1 METQLSSGEVNNSV
15 KTKIKMLAGHIGKIG
30 IIVVAISIGFFSG
43 EIYYKSKDIKSEKL
57 PMDLKVVHSLK
68 ETSIAINERDE
79 LLIIDRKAGNYEIY
93 DPAVGK
99 VVFRLY
105 ASQMAIKALK

>member
-1 METQLSSGEVNNSV
+1 MENQEQTNFVSKL
-15 KTKIKMLAGHIGKIG
+15 KMAGKHVGKIA
-30 IIVVAISIGFFSG
+30 IIMIAISVGFFAG
-43 EIYYKSKDIKSEKL
+43 ELYYKSKNNTTEKL
-57 PMDLKVVHSLK
+57 PMDLKEVHTLK
-68 ETSIAINERDE
+68 QTSIAINERDE
-79 LLIIDRKAGNYEIY
+79 LLIIDRRAGNYEIY

>member
-1 METQLSSGEVNNSV
+1 MENQKLNNVVS
-15 KTKIKMLAGHIGKIG
+15 KLKMVGKHIGKIVV
-30 IIVVAISIGFFSG
+30 IVLAISIGFVGG
-43 EIYYKSKDIKSEKL
+43 EFYYKSKDNTSEKL
-57 PMDLKVVHSLK
+57 PMDLKEVHTLK

>member
-1 METQLSSGEVNNSV
+1 MERQKLNNIVS
-15 KTKIKMLAGHIGKIG
+15 KLKMAGKYVGKIG
-30 IIVVAISIGFFSG
+30 IIVVAIALGFFAG
-43 EIYYKSKDIKSEKL
+43 EFYYKSKEIKTEKL
-57 PMDLKVVHSLK
+57 PMYLKEVHTLK

-79 LLIIDRKAGNYEIY
+79 LLIIDRKVGNYEIY

>member
-1 METQLSSGEVNNSV
+1 METQNENNFVS
-15 KTKIKMLAGHIGKIG
+15 KLKMAGNHVGKIG
-30 IIVVAISIGFFSG
+30 IILVAISIGFFAG
-43 EIYYKSKDIKSEKL
+43 ELYYKSKDNKTGKF
-57 PMDLKVVHSLK
+57 PMDLKEVHSLK